1 MKLYLLILL
10 FLQKKSPYK
19 MVPNKHI
26 LKYLSASALT
36 FFPIKFKYFFF
47 TIPYYSTKQPG
58 GLATVCSLFLLSLV
72 FKFYFIDFKFQLY
85 FNTFILVLWTNTW
98 RSNLYFHYTF
108 LLFFYFFAFI
118 NFCCK
123 FFLWKLFLFNNLLNI
138 S

>member
-1 MKLYLLILL
+1 
-10 FLQKKSPYK
+10 

-108 LLFFYFFAFI
+108 LLFFSFFAFI